1 MSRYR
6 NTLSILGAAPLCA
19 ILASG
24 CTDLKPTQEQID
36 DLRSQIS
43 LLSPKITSTDSQAMA
58 AADSARSAAATAQ
71 QAKNTADRAQANAKG
86 NQQGIEAI
94 NEKLDRMF
102 KKSVSK

>member
-6 NTLSILGAAPLCA
+6 NALLILGAASLWA

-36 DLRSQIS
+36 DLKSQIG
-43 LLSPKITSTDSQAMA
+43 LLSLKIKSTDSQAMA
-58 AADSARSAAATAQ
+58 AADSARPAAATAQ
-71 QAKNTADRAQANAKG
+71 QAKNTADRAQLNVKS